1 MEHLHDLILDL
12 DHPHHEF
19 PLAFCALLQTG
30 SDGLQL
36 GHIAA
41 LMNFA
46 VVALFIAAEHG
57 VITFTVSVAADVAC
71 RLS

>member
-30 SDGLQL
+30 SDGLQP

-46 VVALFIAAEHG
+46 VVALFVAEHG
-57 VITFTVSVAADVAC
+57 VVALAFLVRADIEGGVT
-71 RLS
+71 